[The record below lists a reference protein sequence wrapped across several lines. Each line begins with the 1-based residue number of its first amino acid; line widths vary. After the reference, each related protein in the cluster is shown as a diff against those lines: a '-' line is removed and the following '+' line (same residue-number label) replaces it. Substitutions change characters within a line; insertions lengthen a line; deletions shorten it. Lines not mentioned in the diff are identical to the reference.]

1 MYWVLKCTLL
11 LTCVVRVLVI
21 YTLKHRWCSIDVP
34 RLKPASDRVSHVRLS
49 SGFTC
54 AWIAQPSGAIGFR
67 MKSWGPWTCAYA
79 DMLGVIRDCR
89 RRFKVSSA
97 GSRSWHQSDSG
108 NLSSTPA
115 RIEIKCALNV
125 CMARSAWLRRWL
137 PGGTSSY
144 VIPFAVM
151 HSLKASDSD
160 ASLSSLCS
168 RRPSP
173 ALLILSIICWYA
185 RIILPTVLFFI
196 GSTKIYLAS
205 R

>member
-1 MYWVLKCTLL
+1 MSLTL
-11 LTCVVRVLVI
+11 VARVLVM
-21 YTLKHRWCSIDVP
+21 YTWKHRWCSIDVP

-89 RRFKVSSA
+89 NKFKVSSA
-97 GSRSWHQSDSG
+97 GSRSWHQRESG

-115 RIEIKCALNV
+115 RIEMKCALNV
-125 CMARSAWLRRWL
+125 CMARSAWLRRWF

-144 VIPFAVM
+144 FIPFWLM
-151 HSLKASDSD
+151 HSLKASD

-173 ALLILSIICWYA
+173 ARFILSIIRWYD
-185 RIILPTVLFFI
+185 RIISPSVLFFI
-196 GSTKIYLAS
+196 GSTKI
-205 R
+205 